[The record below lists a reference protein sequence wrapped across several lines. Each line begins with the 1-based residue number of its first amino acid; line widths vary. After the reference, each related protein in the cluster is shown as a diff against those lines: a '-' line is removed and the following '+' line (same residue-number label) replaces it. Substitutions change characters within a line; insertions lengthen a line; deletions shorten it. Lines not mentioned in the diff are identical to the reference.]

1 MLPLPIILKEV
12 TYERGRVKKEVKKV
26 NTIDVPKTAEQVLL
40 VGVGTGGRGR
50 SWGNGE

>member
-12 TYERGRVKKEVKKV
+12 TYERGRVKKV